1 MSKLGP
7 CYNIGDRVD
16 QYNTILSQLLD
27 EYAPEKQHTV
37 TIRHQTPW
45 YSKELHE
52 EKIICRK
59 LEGKRHNTKSEEDRE
74 IFKRKKQ
81 KVQNMNSTL
90 KKEFYSSTV
99 KLKKN
104 DPKGLFMV
112 INTLLYKR

>member
-1 MSKLGP
+1 MNDIRVRVSKLGS
-7 CYNIGDRVD
+7 CYNIEDRVH

-27 EYAPEKQHTV
+27 KYVSEKQHTV

-52 EKIICRK
+52 ENIICRK
-59 LEGKRHNTKSEEDRE
+59 LEGKWHSTKSEEDRE
-74 IFKRKKQ
+74 IFKRQTQ

-99 KLKKN
+99 KQQKN
-104 DPKGLFMV
+104 DPKTS
-112 INTLLYKR
+112 IYI